1 VGKVGFEVTNDVDMG
16 FMRWLTIALPSD
28 PERHLL
34 LEVPGPPTLSEE
46 SRQPEARPADQ
57 GGARRGLR
65 PHRRRLP

>member
-1 VGKVGFEVTNDVDMG
+1 
-16 FMRWLTIALPSD
+16 
-28 PERHLL
+28 
-34 LEVPGPPTLSEE
+34 VPGPPTLSEE